1 MDTYWQRVTYP
12 VVLFLQFVPFS
23 LTVALLCDPFKKCV
37 TFQENLFT
45 ARWFSAGEA
54 IFKDLICNIPV
65 VRLENRKVE
74 AHNVYMERSASSYPC
89 TV

>member
-1 MDTYWQRVTYP
+1 MVTYWQRVTYP

-45 ARWFSAGEA
+45 AR
-54 IFKDLICNIPV
+54 
-65 VRLENRKVE
+65 
-74 AHNVYMERSASSYPC
+74 
-89 TV
+89 